1 MIEIRRT
8 ARFTEWF
15 DTLRD
20 PKTKARITARIFRL
34 QQGNPG
40 DHRELGGGVFEL
52 KLDFGPGYR
61 IYCTRRGDTVTVLLV
76 GGDKSTQDRD
86 IATAQAMAKEV

>member
-1 MIEIRRT
+1 MVEIRKT

-15 DTLRD
+15 NALRD

-40 DHRELGGGVFEL
+40 EYRELGGSVFEL

-61 IYCTRRGDTVTVLLV
+61 VYCTRRGDTVIVLLV
-76 GGDKSTQDRD
+76 GGDKSTQDGD
-86 IATAQAMAKEV
+86 IRAARAMAQEV

>member
-1 MIEIRRT
+1 MVEIRQT

-15 DTLRD
+15 DALRD
-20 PKTKARITARIFRL
+20 RKTKARITARIFRL

-40 DHRELGGGVFEL
+40 EHRELGGGVFEL

-61 IYCTRRGDTVTVLLV
+61 LYCTRRGDTVIVLLV
-76 GGDKSTQDRD
+76 GGDKSTQASD

>member
-1 MIEIRRT
+1 MVEIRKT

-15 DTLRD
+15 NALRD

-40 DHRELGGGVFEL
+40 EYCELGGSVFEL
-52 KLDFGPGYR
+52 KLDFGPGYHV
-61 IYCTRRGDTVTVLLV
+61 YCTRRGDTVIVLLV
-76 GGDKSTQDRD
+76 GGDKSTQDVD
-86 IATAQAMAKEV
+86 IRAARAMAQEV